1 MATPVAEL
9 GRMFGFPERLNLA
22 PRWNVA
28 PTQEV
33 PVLRAAG
40 DGDEPGP
47 HLVPMRWGLV
57 PFWAK
62 DAAIGSKMI
71 NARADTLAQKPAFR
85 EALKR
90 RRAVLPADG
99 FYEWRLEG
107 GKKMPLYIRRRDG
120 LPLAFAGLWESWKG
134 PKEAPLPQPLLTAT
148 IVTTDANAPLRA
160 LHDRMPVILDPDGWR
175 RWLDPATPVAEA
187 EALLKPAPD
196 DLLELIPVSTRV
208 NSVRNDDA
216 ACIAPLAAGE
226 AAGAVGTPR
235 LL

>member
-40 DGDEPGP
+40 EGDEPGP

-62 DAAIGSKMI
+62 DAGIGSKMI

-187 EALLKPAPD
+187 EALLRPAPD

-216 ACIAPLAAGE
+216 ACIAPLTAGE
-226 AAGAVGTPR
+226 AAGAVGTQR